1 MYRIEKGKVWPQG
14 FYLLV
19 TSFSVNGLWQ
29 KVYIFLLAFFF
40 FFLNCCFFKDDPD
53 YVPVGCF
60 KDKVSARALPE
71 MLANFRIESAK
82 WPEELNWND
91 LEGTV
96 VKKCAAKVRFQRCL
110 FTI

>member
-1 MYRIEKGKVWPQG
+1 MWPQG

-71 MLANFRIESAK
+71 MLANFRIKSAK
-82 WPEELNWND
+82 WPEKLNWND